1 MTESNQVSRLLDQ
14 LGQIEQELKR
24 HKLEARDQAR
34 PTVVFVRALLLI
46 MGTLALAN
54 IYFVNEVVQEVA
66 VTVRN
71 LNEMYHH
78 FARTSERVSD
88 VNGYVTAIGENVKT
102 VPVIEDQLVAMGDRV
117 ESMRKSVKQ
126 NTDYLVLTDQH
137 MGVMRNSVRDM
148 AVRFRALNNNV
159 RYMGQDVYQ
168 MSKPLP

>member
-1 MTESNQVSRLLDQ
+1 MSESNQISRLLDE
-14 LGQIEQELKR
+14 LGQIEQELNR
-24 HKLEARDQAR
+24 HKTEARDQAR

-66 VTVRN
+66 ITVRN

-78 FARTSERVSD
+78 FARVSERVSD
-88 VNGYVTAIGENVKT
+88 VDGYVTDIGENVKT

-117 ESMRKSVKQ
+117 ESMRRSVKH
-126 NTDYLVLTDQH
+126 NTDHLIVTDQQ

-148 AVRFRALNNNV
+148 AVRFRALNYNV
-159 RYMGQDVYQ
+159 GHMGQDVYQ
-168 MSKPLP
+168 MSRPVQ

>member
-1 MTESNQVSRLLDQ
+1 MTESNQISRLLDR
-14 LGQIEQELKR
+14 LGQIEQELNR
-24 HKLEARDQAR
+24 HKTEAKDQAR

-66 VTVRN
+66 ITVRN

-78 FARTSERVSD
+78 FARVSERVSD
-88 VNGYVTAIGENVKT
+88 VDGYVTDIGENVKT

-117 ESMRKSVKQ
+117 ESMRRSVKH
-126 NTDYLVLTDQH
+126 NTDHLIVTDQQ

-148 AVRFRALNNNV
+148 AVRFRALNFHV
-159 RYMGQDVYQ
+159 GHMGQDVYQ
-168 MSKPLP
+168 MSRPLR